1 MAHLKA
7 LLTLSIV
14 LLSLQGAADET
25 FSEDNIRPLFIDGE
39 AIHGQPA

>member
-1 MAHLKA
+1 MVYLKA
-7 LLTLSIV
+7 LLTPSIV

-25 FSEDNIRPLFIDGE
+25 SFEDNIRPLFIDGE